1 MKKDFKTWSEQ
12 KEVIDCQIKRSDI
25 YFREGEIWWSRLGAN
40 IGFEQDG
47 KGESFSRPVL
57 ILKKFNPFI
66 FWTIPLSTKFK
77 NNPYYVECV
86 SQKGEK
92 RTAIISQIRL
102 MSVKRLTDK
111 IGIVEEL
118 SFKTIR
124 KAVKD
129 LL

>member
-1 MKKDFKTWSEQ
+1 M
-12 KEVIDCQIKRSDI
+12 
-25 YFREGEIWWSRLGAN
+25 GAN

-47 KGESFSRPVL
+47 KGESFSRPILV
-57 ILKKFNPFI
+57 LKKFNPFI
-66 FWTIPLSTKFK
+66 FWAIPLSTKFK
-77 NNPYYVECV
+77 NNPYYMECT

-92 RTAIISQIRL
+92 RMAIISQIRL

-111 IGIVEEL
+111 IGVIEEV

>member
-12 KEVIDCQIKRSDI
+12 KEVIDYQIKNNEI
-25 YFREGEIWWSRLGAN
+25 YFREGDIWWSRLGAN

-47 KGESFSRPVL
+47 KGESFSRPIL

-66 FWTIPLSTKFK
+66 FWAIPLSTKFK
-77 NNPYYVECV
+77 NNPYYVGCV

-92 RTAIISQIRL
+92 RMAIISQIRL

-111 IGIVEEL
+111 IGVVKEV

>member
-1 MKKDFKTWSEQ
+1 MKKDFKVWGQQ
-12 KEVIDCQIKRSDI
+12 KEVIDHQISESSL
-25 YFREGEIWWSRLGAN
+25 YFKEGDIWWSRLGAN

-47 KGESFSRPVL
+47 KGESFSRPIL
-57 ILKKFNPFI
+57 ILKKFNQFI
-66 FWTIPLSTKFK
+66 FWAIPLSTKCK
-77 NNPYYVECV
+77 NNPYYIECI
-86 SQKGEK
+86 SQEGEK

-111 IGIVEEL
+111 IGVTESV
-118 SFKTIR
+118 SFKIIR